1 MPVVLFRGCSG
12 TSFCFPARRDDLPLA
27 CCVDPPPIS
36 PHRPQ
41 GTPATPVLH
50 HRTAAGGLPAITIWP
65 LSSRVHHTRPQ
76 QRSPGK
82 RSAPGKSGPGIH
94 IRANRPGCAALTRA
108 TALVKSRDV
117 CCGSLLRERHA
128 DGSGR
133 PSHSAPTAPG
143 ALRLPGLRA
152 FVQSRD
158 VCCGSLLCERHAD
171 GSGRPSHSAPTAP
184 GALRLPGLRPAIDLA
199 MLAAAFC

>member
-27 CCVDPPPIS
+27 CCVDPLPIS

-82 RSAPGKSGPGIH
+82 RSAPGKSGPGIR
-94 IRANRPGCAALTRA
+94 IRANRPGCAALTRATGFRSISRCVLWLTPVRTPRRRIWASLPLRTNCPGCAALTRA

-143 ALRLPGLRA
+143 ALRLPGLR
-152 FVQSRD
+152 
-158 VCCGSLLCERHAD
+158 
-171 GSGRPSHSAPTAP
+171 PT
-184 GALRLPGLRPAIDLA
+184 IDLA